1 MDGDHTGGNEPL
13 SVSGENPSVNVGG
26 NFGFPITTAP
36 IIAHEAVYR
45 RMSAVTAGE
54 PHRPFDAWPTSTFFS
69 AKKTMVFS
77 DEPIEIL
84 FQPAAHTDGDVIV
97 FFRQT
102 DVIAAGDVFVTEGYP
117 VIDLSQD
124 GTIQGLID
132 AANRIIDI
140 TIPRLNQQ
148 GGTLVVPGHGRIANE
163 ADVVEYRD
171 MITIVR
177 DRVQRRLDAGRTL
190 DEVLAAGVTF
200 DYDGVYGAITGPW
213 TTRMFVEAVYRTLQ

>member
-1 MDGDHTGGNEPL
+1 M
-13 SVSGENPSVNVGG
+13 
-26 NFGFPITTAP
+26 
-36 IIAHEAVYR
+36 
-45 RMSAVTAGE
+45 
-54 PHRPFDAWPTSTFFS
+54 
-69 AKKTMVFS
+69 
-77 DEPIEIL
+77 

-177 DRVQRRLDAGRTL
+177 DRVQRRLGRWPDARR
-190 DEVLAAGVTF
+190 
-200 DYDGVYGAITGPW
+200 GARRRRHVRLRWRVRRHHRSVDNSDVRRGGLPHAPVSSREGIDRGHS
-213 TTRMFVEAVYRTLQ
+213 